1 MENKEEKAKEPD
13 VVIDNSGKEFKA
25 VKYNDYKENQ
35 KKEKSNFS
43 FTKTIGVPFLCGV
56 LGAGV
61 VLGTCFGIP
70 EIKDSI
76 LGNTKNGIT
85 STSTAATSNST
96 INTQAV
102 SLVNYSETG
111 IAVAQKVLPSIV
123 GITVEYPVSS
133 IFMNQSTTATASG
146 S

>member
-13 VVIDNSGKEFKA
+13 AVIDNSGKEFKA
-25 VKYNDYKENQ
+25 VKYNDYRENQ
-35 KKEKSNFS
+35 KKEKLNFS
-43 FTKTIGVPFLCGV
+43 FIKTIGVPFLCGV

-76 LGNTKNGIT
+76 LENTKNGIT

-102 SLVNYSETG
+102 SLLNYSETG
-111 IAVAQKVLPSIV
+111 IAVAQKV
-123 GITVEYPVSS
+123 
-133 IFMNQSTTATASG
+133 
-146 S
+146 